1 MADLSTAYLGL
12 KLKNPLIAASSPL
25 TATLDNLKR
34 CEDAGLGAVVLKSI
48 FEEQIEAAGEQTADH
63 GEAYSAHTDAYEFL
77 REASKERHID
87 AYLALVEDAKQALD
101 IPVIASINCRSNGK
115 WIEYAKRFSAVG
127 ADAIELNHYVVA
139 TDVEVDGAEVEKEYL
154 SLVKSARKAL
164 NLPLSLKMG
173 PAFSSLANML
183 RRFDEAQIDGVV
195 LFNRFYNP
203 DINIDRMQMVPA
215 SMLSGK
221 DEYTLSMRWAAL
233 MSPQVRYDICTS
245 TGIWD
250 GKTVIKQLLAG
261 AKCVQLCSVLLKQGL
276 STVFKIESEIG
287 QWMEENGYESID
299 EFRGKLSH
307 EHADPMTWERVQYVK
322 SILDADTRK
331 E

>member
-1 MADLSTAYLGL
+1 MADLSTSYLGL

-48 FEEQIEAAGEQTADH
+48 FEEQIEAAGEKTAEN

-77 REASKERHID
+77 RETSIEQHID
-87 AYLALVEDAKQALD
+87 GYLALLEGAKQSLD

-115 WIEYAKRFSAVG
+115 WIEYAKRFIAVG

-139 TDVEVDGAEVEKEYL
+139 TDVEVEGSTIEKEYL
-154 SLVKSARKAL
+154 SLVKHARKAIDV
-164 NLPLSLKMG
+164 PLSLKMG

-183 RRFDEAQIDGVV
+183 RRFDELEIDGVV

-203 DINIDRMQMVPA
+203 DINIDRLKMVRA
-215 SMLSGK
+215 GMLSGK
-221 DEYTLSMRWAAL
+221 DEYTLPLRWAAL
-233 MSPQVRYDICTS
+233 MSQQVRYDICAS

-261 AKCVQLCSVLLKQGL
+261 AKSVQLCSVLLKQGL
-276 STVFKIESEIG
+276 STVFKIESEMR
-287 QWMEENGYESID
+287 QWMEGHEYATLD
-299 EFRGKLSH
+299 EFRGALSQ
-307 EHADPMTWERVQYVK
+307 EHADPMTWERVQYMK
-322 SILDADTRK
+322 SILDADAGK

>member
-1 MADLSTAYLGL
+1 MADLSTSYLGL
-12 KLKNPLIAASSPL
+12 NLKNPLIAASSPL

-48 FEEQIEAAGEQTADH
+48 FEEQIDAAGEKTAEN

-77 REASKERHID
+77 RETSKERHID
-87 AYLALVEDAKQALD
+87 AYLALVEGAKQALD

-115 WIEYAKRFSAVG
+115 WIEYAKRFTAVG

-139 TDVEVDGAEVEKEYL
+139 TDVEVEGEQVEKEYL

-164 NLPLSLKMG
+164 DLPLSLKMG

-183 RRFDEAQIDGVV
+183 RRFDEAEIDGVV

-203 DINIDRMQMVPA
+203 DINIERMKMVP
-215 SMLSGK
+215 SPMLSGK
-221 DEYTLSMRWAAL
+221 DEYTLSMRWTAL
-233 MSPQVRYDICTS
+233 MSQQVRYDICTS

-261 AKCVQLCSVLLKQGL
+261 AKSVQLCSVLLKQGL
-276 STVFKIESEIG
+276 SAVFKIETEIR
-287 QWMEENGYESID
+287 QWMEANGYQGLD
-299 EFRGKLSH
+299 EFRGKLSQ

-322 SILDADTRK
+322 SILDADAGK